1 MAENEQQCEDIDYLK
16 WNDAIGLHFFNPDR
30 SGVRVFLYVTTD
42 VLTEVGTPYDKSL
55 DDFIVAVKTG
65 PPWNTRY
72 GRSICQ
78 QALQAFEN
86 WRTRGLEYPPYL
98 SYLALFVLAGTVD
111 VGFARHAYYPGLRS
125 LLGQEPETGMYP
137 SFDRMHLL
145 WDDLAVWS
153 NQDRGGDWGIFDADI
168 VGAWMHVGLPRAQ
181 TLLTDEE
188 RDNLPHLFAYNGLDP
203 HSPPSDR
210 EIAYL
215 LAADPHRYLR
225 RHTKELLKSTRE
237 GDSSIRTALVEMLLD
252 ELEHWD
258 GSAPPRPHTGEL
270 ARSSL
275 GNLRLAMTLDLTART
290 ARFSLRCRSNR
301 EYPDEGL
308 QLISEQING
317 PLYCYDD
324 WQGWSTPLSD
334 TETQTGIF
342 DPSRLDWQDGL
353 SLIDREH
360 SWKTALSKRSVR
372 VMVSAKSFGFDGFVE
387 DSQIPQSRPFYLLAH
402 NNHAEKLQTWGGQC
416 CEGFYEVDLSY
427 GLPNGWR
434 LYSIDRANS
443 DALIRDAFPFLAFPT
458 VLRIQF
464 RGGLKVRGNQYFTFA
479 LPQIAL
485 TGAVEAEGVFC
496 NDHRMDPDPQT
507 GMYTIPYALRARRLI
522 IEVRRGG
529 ECLSRR
535 SLYAL
540 ETVTWRDLVPTAYL
554 DKFGRNTQAE
564 AAETCVGPIVYG
576 FTPPDFNPEV
586 FLPPSA
592 GHRVYFVGR
601 NPGEIVLCPNET
613 IPDDWQPVWAI
624 LMERRGKGTVAY
636 CGRDP
641 ANEAPGTTGCKT
653 QRHRR
658 LWKEILWFRRKQI
671 ADPSHSVLRA
681 LWRRYQ
687 EVAHRVR

>member
-1 MAENEQQCEDIDYLK
+1 MDYME
-16 WNDAIGLHFFNPDR
+16 WNDAIGVYFFNPDR
-30 SGVRVFLYVTTD
+30 GGVRVFLYVTTD
-42 VLTEVGTPYDKSL
+42 VVTEVGAPYDAGP

-65 PPWNTRY
+65 PPWNTRH

-86 WRTRGLEYPPYL
+86 WRNRALQYPPYL
-98 SYLALFVLAGTVD
+98 GYLALFVLAGTVD

-125 LLGQEPETGMYP
+125 LLGEEPEIGMYP
-137 SFDRMHLL
+137 SFDRMYRL

-153 NQDRGGDWGIFDADI
+153 NQDRHGDWGVFDADI
-168 VGAWMHVGLPRAQ
+168 VGEWMHVGLPRAQ

-188 RDNLPHLFAYNGLDP
+188 CDNLPYLFADNGLDP

-215 LAADPHRYLR
+215 LADDPHRYLR
-225 RHTKELLKSTRE
+225 RQTKDLLRSTSQR
-237 GDSSIRTALVEMLLD
+237 DSSIRAALVQTLLD

-258 GSAPPRPHTGEL
+258 ASVAARPHAGEL

-308 QLISEQING
+308 QLISEEMKE
-317 PLYCYDD
+317 PLYCYED
-324 WQGWSTPLSD
+324 WQGWSTPLSG

-342 DPSRLDWQDGL
+342 DSSRLDWQDGL

-360 SWKTALSKRSVR
+360 SWKTTLSKRSVR
-372 VMVSAKSFGFDGFVE
+372 VMVSATSFGFDGFVE
-387 DSQIPQSRPFYLLAH
+387 DSQIPQGKPFYLLAH
-402 NNHAEKLQTWGGQC
+402 NDHAEKLHTWGSEC
-416 CEGFYEVDLSY
+416 CAGFSEVDLSSA
-427 GLPNGWR
+427 LFNGWR

-496 NDHRMDPDPQT
+496 NDHQMDVDPQT
-507 GMYTIPYALRARRLI
+507 GMYTIPYALCAHRLI
-522 IEVRRGG
+522 VEARRGG
-529 ECLSRR
+529 ECIRRR

-540 ETVTWRDLVPTAYL
+540 EPVAWHDSVPTAYL
-554 DKFGRNTQAE
+554 DKFGRRTQAE
-564 AAETCVGPIVYG
+564 ATEKCVGPIVDG
-576 FTPPDFNPEV
+576 VTLPDFDPEV

-601 NPGEIVLCPNET
+601 NPGEIVECPNET
-613 IPDDWQPVWAI
+613 IPDDWLPVWAI
-624 LMERRGKGTVAY
+624 LMERRGKGTVVY

-641 ANEAPGTTGCKT
+641 ASEAPGTTGCKA
-653 QRHRR
+653 QKRRR
-658 LWKEILWFRRKQI
+658 LWKDILWYRRKQI
-671 ADPSHSVLRA
+671 ADPSHSTLRG
-681 LWRRYQ
+681 LWRRYK
-687 EVAHRVR
+687 EVAHHVC